1 MQAAANA
8 QQVTGAAV
16 QFHPGKNQESPF
28 EIMRVFQEEG
38 GRADKAILCHTES
51 EFEVESD
58 FSVLVKSIS
67 NIVFKEPLTRWII

>member
-8 QQVTGAAV
+8 QQVSGAAV

-28 EIMRVFQEEG
+28 KIMRVFQEEG

-51 EFEVESD
+51 EFKVEFDS
-58 FSVLVKSIS
+58 SILANS
-67 NIVFKEPLTRWII
+67 IFNAVFQEPLTRWIV

>member
-1 MQAAANA
+1 MQAAANS

-58 FSVLVKSIS
+58 SFKILVKSIPDAVS
-67 NIVFKEPLTRWII
+67 QEPLTR